1 MHFLKKHG
9 VRQERKLIQKDSTS
23 MESVTIENRKYSA
36 SPLVTV
42 SEAAKFLGVGKKTV
56 YRLIEEDRLRA
67 SRVARSVLV
76 EQDSLEAFKRRGELT

>member
-1 MHFLKKHG
+1 
-9 VRQERKLIQKDSTS
+9 
-23 MESVTIENRKYSA
+23 MEELTINDQVYVT

-67 SRVARSVLV
+67 SRLARAVLV
-76 EQDSLEAFKRRGELT
+76 EQDSLETFKRSGELT

>member
-1 MHFLKKHG
+1 MG
-9 VRQERKLIQKDSTS
+9 N
-23 MESVTIENRKYSA
+23 VTIENEEYSA
-36 SPLVTV
+36 SPLLTV
-42 SEAAKFLGVGKKTV
+42 SEAARFLGVGKKTV